1 MDTIAVSSSGENT
14 GTASVN
20 DVETSVPGISV
31 VQVAIPNQPVQVL
44 VEEIW
49 RYFTENWLSMYWSPI
64 SYDTFAT
71 MLKSWRERGTVAS
84 SVTNSFNVTFRNYV
98 LELWTN
104 DISHATM
111 LEFTLRRK
119 NIGKRSVF

>member
-1 MDTIAVSSSGENT
+1 METIAVSSSGEDT

-49 RYFTENWLSMYWSPI
+49 RYFTESCTGYHWVMPQC
-64 SYDTFAT
+64 
-71 MLKSWRERGTVAS
+71 
-84 SVTNSFNVTFRNYV
+84 
-98 LELWTN
+98 
-104 DISHATM
+104 
-111 LEFTLRRK
+111 
-119 NIGKRSVF
+119 

>member
-1 MDTIAVSSSGENT
+1 METIAVSSSGEDT

-49 RYFTENWLSMYWSPI
+49 RYFTQNCMSMYWPLM

-71 MLKSWRERGTVAS
+71 MLKSLRERGTVVS
-84 SVTNSFNVTFRNYV
+84 SVTKS
-98 LELWTN
+98 L
-104 DISHATM
+104 I
-111 LEFTLRRK
+111 
-119 NIGKRSVF
+119 